1 MPWRTKKLRQFSAS
15 QPIDAVG
22 FVWVRVSMMLP
33 QPCSRGYN
41 HPAMSNPLTRRELL
55 AASAATAIALS
66 ATGKLI
72 AAATSAPERKFFAI
86 LSLGRL
92 GFHASFSESVELA
105 TKYGFEG
112 LDPDADYFASLNDDA
127 LHRLLDDLQK
137 RNLKFGAAGLPVEF
151 RKDSD
156 TFNSDLKKLPAAAA
170 VLEKAGIWRVSTWIM
185 PCSDDLTYLQNFR
198 QHAERLRLCAQVLAD
213 HGQKVGL
220 EYVSPRTLWRSQKH
234 PFIHTMSE
242 MKELL
247 VAIGTDNLGIQLDS
261 WHWFNAQETQQDI
274 LTLRGQDVISVDLND
289 APAGLTLDQYRDDHR
304 ELPAATG
311 IIPVKQFL
319 DALLQIGYDG
329 PIQAEPFNAALRAMP
344 LDQACAMASE
354 SMKKAFRLM

>member
-1 MPWRTKKLRQFSAS
+1 
-15 QPIDAVG
+15 
-22 FVWVRVSMMLP
+22 
-33 QPCSRGYN
+33 
-41 HPAMSNPLTRRELL
+41 MSNPITRREFLV
-55 AASAATAIALS
+55 AGAATAIGLS
-66 ATGKLI
+66 AAGKLI
-72 AAATSAPERKFFAI
+72 AAATSAPERKFYAI

-92 GFHASFSESVELA
+92 GLHASFPESLELA
-105 TKYGFEG
+105 TKHGFEG
-112 LDPDADYFASLNDDA
+112 LDPDAGYLASLNDDG

-151 RKDSD
+151 RKDPD
-156 TFNSDLKKLPAAAA
+156 TFNSDLKKLPATAA
-170 VLEKAGIWRVSTWIM
+170 VLQRAGIWRVNTWIL

-213 HGQKVGL
+213 QGQVLGL

-234 PFIHTMSE
+234 PFIHTLSE

-261 WHWFNAQETQQDI
+261 WHWFNAQETQQDL
-274 LTLRGQDVISVDLND
+274 LTLRGQDVITVDLND
-289 APAGLTLDQYRDDHR
+289 APTGLTLDQYRDNSR

-311 IIPVKQFL
+311 VIPVKQFL

-329 PIQAEPFNAALRAMP
+329 PIQAEPFNAALRALP
-344 LDQACAMASE
+344 LEQACAAASD